1 MSKRKIIVL
10 IACALAAILVATAV
24 VVTIVLVNCNKQ
36 EVTQLKFETNKITLN
51 IGQTV
56 QLRPTFPKDYS
67 DAGWTSRNQAVAT
80 VDGNG
85 NVTAVAIGSAVI
97 KLTVTVGEQT
107 QSALCR
113 VTVAEKGAEA
123 VGQMIVSDRN
133 VAIFAGESYT
143 VQAYLQFG
151 DERVTDVTWTS
162 SDTKICTAV
171 NGVITGVAQGNAT
184 VNADCTYGGVKYV
197 AEVAVVVSAKQ
208 QTLSFD
214 LKNDYIVKDETTEL
228 NVYLVK
234 DGKATKVDN
243 SKVTYTVDSDVASV
257 SGNVLTGV
265 ALGKV
270 TLTATTTTELGQTSA
285 TVQLDVLRY
294 CTVEY
299 TVEGNVVATE
309 QVLNSRCATADV
321 KTPLLD
327 GYVFKAW
334 TLNGKAFTADSVV
347 DDDIVVEA
355 SWYKVTTNNSGEYV
369 TATTLHKYL
378 DNIGFVHDGSG
389 EQVMDD
395 GSFKV
400 NMQKDGVYNYSVAI
414 PSFNF
419 ARQGVTQFSLA
430 LNYSPWTVTL
440 GGTQLVVTSA
450 NADGHSVYDF
460 VVYATAD
467 GGAKLTNGNV
477 TVQLTQAQA
486 NGSEGITFGFVRPAG
501 STYAQCVVS
510 PMTLRAYDYNALLSD
525 KAALLAKMTAD
536 SDKNEYFGYY
546 VSYYDSL
553 AVATPYEQQ
562 HMTVP
567 EGVAHA
573 KQLLSGKFTV
583 VDFTNDKQGVTASK
597 ADGTT
602 VYSVACKTGELE
614 IDPSATNGLYTVYL
628 PKVNYL
634 LFKSVSFTYKTSD
647 NYSGIGFEQGKLLAN
662 DSGILQGTI
671 TITVTDG
678 VATAVLH
685 DDILGAEVSIVL
697 SRDVANGTA
706 QMQLLYDAALYRKL
720 IISNFTAE
728 M

>member
-1 MSKRKIIVL
+1 MTKRKIIVL
-10 IACALAAILVATAV
+10 IACFVILAVCLVG
-24 VVTIVLVNCNKQ
+24 CNKG
-36 EVTQLKFETNKITLN
+36 EKETQLKFETNKITLD

-56 QLRPTFPKDYS
+56 QLAPTYPKDYS
-67 DAGWTSRNQAVAT
+67 ESQWTSRNESVAT
-80 VDGNG
+80 VDDKG
-85 NVTAVAIGSAVI
+85 NVTAVATGSAVI

-107 QSALCR
+107 QSALCQ

-123 VGQMIVSDRN
+123 VGQIVVSDN
-133 VAIFAGESYT
+133 SVKMFADETYT

-151 DERVTDVTWTS
+151 GKRVTDVQWTS
-162 SDTKICTAV
+162 SDSNVCTV
-171 NGVITGVAQGNAT
+171 NDGVITGVTQGTATINA
-184 VNADCTYGGVKYV
+184 NCTYGGIKYT
-197 AEVAVVVSAKQ
+197 AEIAVVVAAKQ

-214 LKNDYIVKDETTEL
+214 LKNDFIVKDETTEL

-270 TLTATTTTELGQTSA
+270 TLTATTTTELGKTSVS
-285 TVQLDVLRY
+285 VQLDVLRY

-299 TVEGNVVATE
+299 TVEGNVIATE
-309 QVLNSRCATADV
+309 QVFNSKCATTDV

-334 TLNGKAFTADSVV
+334 TSNGKAFTADSVV
-347 DDDIVVEA
+347 NDDIVVEA

-400 NMQKDGVYNYSVAI
+400 NMQKDGVYEYSVTI
-414 PSFNF
+414 PSFDF
-419 ARQGVTQFSLA
+419 VRQGVTQFSLA
-430 LNYSPWTVTL
+430 VNYSPWTVTL
-440 GGTQLVVTSA
+440 GDAQLVVTST

-460 VVYATAD
+460 VVYATSD

-486 NGSEGITFGFVRPAG
+486 NGTEGITFGFVRPMG

-510 PMTLRAYDYNALLSD
+510 PMALRTYDYNALLSD
-525 KAALLAKMTAD
+525 KADLLAKMTVD
-536 SDKNEYFGYY
+536 SDKNEFFGYY

-573 KQLLSGKFTV
+573 KQLLSGKFTL
-583 VDFTNDKQGVTASK
+583 VDFTDNKHGVTANK

-602 VYSVACKTGELE
+602 IYSVACKSGELE
-614 IDPSATNGLYTVYL
+614 IDPSGANGLYTVLL

-634 LFKSVSFTYKTSD
+634 LFKSVSFTYKTTD
-647 NYSGIGFEQGKLLAN
+647 NYSGIGFEQGKLLSN
-662 DSGILQGTI
+662 DRGILQGTI

-685 DDILGAEVSIVL
+685 DDKLGAEVSIVL
-697 SRDVANGTA
+697 PQNVANGTA
-706 QMQLLYDAALYRKL
+706 QMQLLYDAALYRRL
-720 IISNFTAE
+720 TISNFTAE

>member
-1 MSKRKIIVL
+1 MTKRKIIVL
-10 IACALAAILVATAV
+10 IACFVILAVCLVG
-24 VVTIVLVNCNKQ
+24 CNKG
-36 EVTQLKFETNKITLN
+36 EKETQLKFETNKITLD

-56 QLRPTFPKDYS
+56 QLAPTYPKDYF
-67 DAGWTSRNQAVAT
+67 DAKWTSRNESVAT
-80 VDGNG
+80 VDDKG
-85 NVTAVAIGSAVI
+85 NVTAVATGSAVI

-107 QSALCR
+107 QSALCQ

-123 VGQMIVSDRN
+123 IGQIVVSDN
-133 VAIFAGESYT
+133 SVKMFAGETYT

-151 DERVTDVTWTS
+151 GKRVTDVQWTS
-162 SDTKICTAV
+162 SDSNVCTV
-171 NGVITGVAQGNAT
+171 NDGVITGVTQGTATINA
-184 VNADCTYGGVKYV
+184 NCTYGGIKYT
-197 AEVAVVVSAKQ
+197 ADIVVTVDSKQ

-214 LKNDYIVKDETTEL
+214 LKNDYVVKGESTEL

-234 DGKATKVDN
+234 DGKVTKVDN
-243 SKVTYTVDSDVASV
+243 AEVTYSVDSDIATI

-265 ALGKV
+265 GLGKV
-270 TLTATTTTELGQTSA
+270 TLTATTTTETGQTSA
-285 TVQLDVLRY
+285 TVKLDVLRY

-299 TVEGNVVATE
+299 IVEGSVVANE
-309 QVLNSRCATADV
+309 QVLNSKCATTGV
-321 KTPLLD
+321 KAPLMD
-327 GYVFKAW
+327 GYVFKEW
-334 TLNGKAFTADSVV
+334 TLDGESFTDDSVV
-347 DDDIVVEA
+347 EDDIAVYA
-355 SWYKVTTNNSGEYV
+355 SWYKVASANGQYV
-369 TATTLHKYL
+369 TDTTLRKYL

-400 NMQKDGVYNYSVAI
+400 NMQKDGVYNYSVTI
-414 PSFNF
+414 PSFDF
-419 ARQGVTQFSLA
+419 DRQGVTQFSLA
-430 LNYSPWTVTL
+430 VNYSPWTVTL
-440 GGTQLVVTSA
+440 GNTQLVVTST

-460 VVYATAD
+460 VVYATSD

-486 NGSEGITFGFVRPAG
+486 NGSENITFGFVRPAG

-510 PMTLRAYDYNALLSD
+510 PMSLRIYDYRSMLSD

-553 AVATPYEQQ
+553 AVCTPYEQR
-562 HMTVP
+562 HMAVP

-573 KQLLSGKFTV
+573 KQLLSGKFTL
-583 VDFTNDKQGVTASK
+583 VDFTDSKHGVTASK

-602 VYSVACKTGELE
+602 VYSVNCKSAELE
-614 IDPSATNGLYTVYL
+614 IDPSGTSGLYTVYL

-647 NYSGIGFEQGKLLAN
+647 SYSGIGFEQGKLIAN
-662 DSGILQGTI
+662 DSGILQGTV
-671 TITVTDG
+671 TVTVTDG
-678 VATAVLH
+678 VATAVIH
-685 DDILGAEVSIVL
+685 DDILGADVSIVL
-697 SRDVANGTA
+697 SQDVANGTT

-720 IISNFTAE
+720 TISNITVE

>member
-1 MSKRKIIVL
+1 MTKRKIIVL
-10 IACALAAILVATAV
+10 IACFVILAVCLVG
-24 VVTIVLVNCNKQ
+24 CNKG
-36 EVTQLKFETNKITLN
+36 EKETQLKFETNKITLD

-56 QLRPTFPKDYS
+56 QLAPTYPKDYS
-67 DAGWTSRNQAVAT
+67 ESQWTSRNESVAT
-80 VDGNG
+80 VDDKG
-85 NVTAVAIGSAVI
+85 NVTAVAMGSAVI

-107 QSALCR
+107 QSALCQ

-123 VGQMIVSDRN
+123 VGQIVVSDN
-133 VAIFAGESYT
+133 SVKMFAGETYT

-151 DERVTDVTWTS
+151 GKRVTDVQWTS
-162 SDTKICTAV
+162 SDSNVCTV
-171 NGVITGVAQGNAT
+171 NDGVITGVTQGTATINA
-184 VNADCTYGGVKYV
+184 NCTYGGIKYT
-197 AEVAVVVSAKQ
+197 AEIAVVVAAKQ

-214 LKNDYIVKDETTEL
+214 LKNDYVVKGESTEL

-234 DGKATKVDN
+234 DGKVTKVDN
-243 SKVTYTVDSDVASV
+243 AEVTYSVDSDIATI

-270 TLTATTTTELGQTSA
+270 TLTATTTTETGQTSA
-285 TVQLDVLRY
+285 TVKLDVLRY
-294 CTVEY
+294 CMVEY
-299 TVEGNVVATE
+299 IVEGSVVANE
-309 QVLNSRCATADV
+309 QVLNSKCATADV

-389 EQVMDD
+389 EQVIDD

-400 NMQKDGVYNYSVAI
+400 YMQKDGVYNYSVTI

-419 ARQGVTQFSLA
+419 VRQGVTQFSFA
-430 LNYSPWTVTL
+430 FNYSPWTVTL
-440 GGTQLVVTSA
+440 GTTQLVATST
-450 NADGHSVYDF
+450 NAGGHILYDF
-460 VVYATAD
+460 VVYATSD

-486 NGSEGITFGFVRPAG
+486 NGTEGITFGFIRPVG
-501 STYAQCVVS
+501 STYAQCIVS
-510 PMTLRAYDYNALLSD
+510 PMELRTYDYNALLSD
-525 KAALLAKMTAD
+525 KADLLAKMTAD

-573 KQLLSGKFTV
+573 KQLLSGKFTL
-583 VDFTNDKQGVTASK
+583 VDFTSDKHGVTASK
-597 ADGTT
+597 ADGTNI
-602 VYSVACKTGELE
+602 YSVACKTGELE
-614 IDPSATNGLYTVYL
+614 LDPSGANGLYTVYL

-634 LFKSVSFTYKTSD
+634 LFKSVSFTYKTSAS
-647 NYSGIGFEQGKLLAN
+647 YSGIGFEQGKLLSSG
-662 DSGILQGTI
+662 SGILQGTI

-697 SRDVANGTA
+697 SQDVAKGTV

-720 IISNFTAE
+720 TISNITVE

>member
-1 MSKRKIIVL
+1 ML
-10 IACALAAILVATAV
+10 IACFFILAVCLVG
-24 VVTIVLVNCNKQ
+24 CNKG
-36 EVTQLKFETNKITLN
+36 EKETQLKFETNKITLD

-56 QLRPTFPKDYS
+56 QLAPTYPKDYS
-67 DAGWTSRNQAVAT
+67 ESQWTSRNESVAT
-80 VDGNG
+80 VDDKG
-85 NVTAVAIGSAVI
+85 NVTAVAMGSAVI

-107 QSALCR
+107 QSALCQ

-123 VGQMIVSDRN
+123 VGQIVVSDN
-133 VAIFAGESYT
+133 SVKMFAGETYT

-151 DERVTDVTWTS
+151 GKRVTDVQWTS
-162 SDTKICTAV
+162 SDSNVCTV
-171 NGVITGVAQGNAT
+171 NDGVITGVTQGTATINA
-184 VNADCTYGGVKYV
+184 NCTYGGIKYT
-197 AEVAVVVSAKQ
+197 AEIAVVVAAKQ

-214 LKNDYIVKDETTEL
+214 LKNDYVVKGESTEL

-234 DGKATKVDN
+234 DGKVTKVDN
-243 SKVTYTVDSDVASV
+243 AEVTYSVDSDIATIR
-257 SGNVLTGV
+257 GNVLTGV

-270 TLTATTTTELGQTSA
+270 TLTATTTTETGQTSA
-285 TVQLDVLRY
+285 TVKLDVLRY

-299 TVEGNVVATE
+299 IVEGSVVANE
-309 QVLNSRCATADV
+309 QVLNSKCATADV

-389 EQVMDD
+389 EQVIDD

-400 NMQKDGVYNYSVAI
+400 YMQKDGVYNYSVAI
-414 PSFNF
+414 PSFDF
-419 ARQGVTQFSLA
+419 VRQGVTQFSLA
-430 LNYSPWTVTL
+430 VNYSPWTVTL
-440 GGTQLVVTSA
+440 GNTQLVVTST

-460 VVYATAD
+460 VVYATQD

-477 TVQLTQAQA
+477 AVQLTQAQA
-486 NGSEGITFGFVRPAG
+486 NGSESITFGFIRPTG

-510 PMTLRAYDYNALLSD
+510 PMSLRIYDYRSMLSD

-546 VSYYDSL
+546 VSYFDSL
-553 AVATPYEQQ
+553 AVCTPYERQN
-562 HMTVP
+562 MAIP
-567 EGVAHA
+567 DGIMHA
-573 KQLLSGKFTV
+573 KQLLSGKFTL
-583 VDFTNDKQGVTASK
+583 VDFTDNKHGVTANK

-602 VYSVACKTGELE
+602 VYSVNCKSAELE
-614 IDPSATNGLYTVYL
+614 IDPSGTSGLYTVYL

-634 LFKSVSFTYKTSD
+634 LFESVVFSYKTSAS
-647 NYSGIGFEQGKLLAN
+647 YCGIGFEQGKLIAN
-662 DSGILQGTI
+662 DSGILQGTV
-671 TITVTDG
+671 TVTVTDG
-678 VATAVLH
+678 VATAVIH
-685 DDILGAEVSIVL
+685 DDILGADVSIVL
-697 SRDVANGTA
+697 SKDVANGTT

-720 IISNFTAE
+720 TISNITVE

>member
-1 MSKRKIIVL
+1 MTKRKIIVL
-10 IACALAAILVATAV
+10 LACFVILSVC
-24 VVTIVLVNCNKQ
+24 LVECNKG
-36 EVTQLKFETNKITLN
+36 EKETQLKFETNKITLD

-56 QLRPTFPKDYS
+56 QLAPTYPKDYS
-67 DAGWTSRNQAVAT
+67 ESQWTSRNESVAT
-80 VDGNG
+80 VDEKG
-85 NVTAVAIGSAVI
+85 NVTAVATGSAVI

-107 QSALCR
+107 QSALCQ

-123 VGQMIVSDRN
+123 VGQIVVSDN
-133 VAIFAGESYT
+133 SVKMFAGETYT

-151 DERVTDVTWTS
+151 GKRVTDVQWTS
-162 SDTKICTAV
+162 SDSNVCTV
-171 NGVITGVAQGNAT
+171 NDGVITGVTQGTATINA
-184 VNADCTYGGVKYV
+184 NCTYGGIKYT
-197 AEVAVVVSAKQ
+197 AEIAVVVAAKQ

-214 LKNDYIVKDETTEL
+214 LKNDYVVKGESTEL

-285 TVQLDVLRY
+285 TVKLDVLRY

-299 TVEGNVVATE
+299 IVEGSVVANE
-309 QVLNSRCATADV
+309 QVLNSKCATTDV

-389 EQVMDD
+389 EQLLPD

-400 NMQKDGVYNYSVAI
+400 NMQKDGVYNYSVTI
-414 PSFNF
+414 PLFDF
-419 ARQGVTQFSLA
+419 VRQGVTQFSLA
-430 LNYSPWTVTL
+430 VNYSPWTVTL
-440 GGTQLVVTSA
+440 GNTQLVVTST

-460 VVYATAD
+460 VVYATQD

-486 NGSEGITFGFVRPAG
+486 NGSESITFGFIRPAG

-510 PMTLRAYDYNALLSD
+510 PMSLRIYDYRSMLSD

-546 VSYYDSL
+546 VSYFDSL
-553 AVATPYEQQ
+553 AVCTPYERQN
-562 HMTVP
+562 MAIP
-567 EGVAHA
+567 DGIMHA
-573 KQLLSGKFTV
+573 KQLLSGKFTL
-583 VDFTNDKQGVTASK
+583 VDFTDNKHGVTANK

-602 VYSVACKTGELE
+602 VYSVNCKSSELE
-614 IDPSATNGLYTVYL
+614 IDPSGTSGLYTVYL

-634 LFKSVSFTYKTSD
+634 LFESVVFSYKTSAS
-647 NYSGIGFEQGKLLAN
+647 YCGIGFEQGKLIAN
-662 DSGILQGTI
+662 DSGILQGTV
-671 TITVTDG
+671 TVTVTDG
-678 VATAVLH
+678 VATAVIH
-685 DDILGAEVSIVL
+685 DDILGADVSIVL
-697 SRDVANGTA
+697 SKDVANGTT

-720 IISNFTAE
+720 TISNITVE